1 MLLRKWVCVLWVGV
15 WLAGCSFSCRPMPSL
30 IRSLSPLSAVSCVQV
45 DPKESPSVAMLLE
58 AAKSL
63 GVLLVGGSIPEREGD
78 KVYNTCVIVG
88 PGGWE
93 KAIGHKGDW
102 LTSVVVNPCTL

>member
-1 MLLRKWVCVLWVGV
+1 M
-15 WLAGCSFSCRPMPSL
+15 
-30 IRSLSPLSAVSCVQV
+30 
-45 DPKESPSVAMLLE
+45 DPKESPSLAMLLE

-88 PGGWE
+88 PGGWV
-93 KAIGHKGDW
+93 AGMD
-102 LTSVVVNPCTL
+102 SVVDLAQR